1 MSRHSKR
8 IIIIIVLEKSSWFYG
23 KIYYNNKWITLLRY
37 KHYMTSVINILVNK
51 LWKTQWKIIDNS
63 YISQLLEKIIDEPF
77 SEAKVYKMT
86 HNLKNKGYLISL
98 KKNCFLI
105 SHPNKKIDEDE
116 ITINYYRELL
126 RKHCQTYLTWN
137 RYIGGLKALE
147 FHLQNY
153 EAPDTIDIVNTKKN
167 ALEVVLFEKTLA
179 YKRYTHKQNDIFWKV
194 KKYLINQKI
203 GKYSFPIAPLEL
215 AMLESLHNPSQIQI
229 ALINEY
235 TKKLIRKHKKSLDYW
250 FFEMILL
257 HNKHHVWVN
266 RIYQLSKSID
276 PVVAE
281 KLHTILKKYSFVIQ
295 P

>member
-1 MSRHSKR
+1 
-8 IIIIIVLEKSSWFYG
+8 
-23 KIYYNNKWITLLRY
+23 
-37 KHYMTSVINILVNK
+37 MTSVINILVNR
-51 LWKTQWKIIDNS
+51 LWKAQWKVIDNS
-63 YISQLLEKIIDEPF
+63 YIAQLLGKIIDEPF
-77 SEAKVYKMT
+77 SDAKVYKMT

-98 KKNCFLI
+98 KKNCFLV
-105 SHPNKKIDEDE
+105 SNPNKQMDEDE

-137 RYIGGLKALE
+137 RYIGGVKALE

-153 EAPDTIDIVNTKKN
+153 EAPDTIDIINTKKN
-167 ALEVVLFEKTLA
+167 ALEVVMFEKTIA
-179 YKRYTHKQNDIFWKV
+179 YKRYTHKQNDIFGKV
-194 KKYLINQKI
+194 KKHLINQKI

-235 TKKLIRKHKKSLDYW
+235 IKKLLRKHKKNLNYE

-257 HNKHHVWVN
+257 QNKHHVGVN
-266 RIYQLSKSID
+266 RIYQISKSID

-281 KLHTILKKYSFVIQ
+281 RLHAILKKYSFVMQ
-295 P
+295 